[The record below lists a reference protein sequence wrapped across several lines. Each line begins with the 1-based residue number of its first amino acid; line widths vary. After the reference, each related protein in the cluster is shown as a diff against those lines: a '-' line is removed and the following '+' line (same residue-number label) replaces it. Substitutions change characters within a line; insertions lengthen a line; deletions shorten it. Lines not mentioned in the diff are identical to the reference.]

1 MSITA
6 LTIYILMWPVI
17 VAVILGVICTG
28 FVREIRAAR
37 KRGEDL
43 V

>member
-6 LTIYILMWPVI
+6 LTIYILMWPAI
-17 VAVILGVICTG
+17 VAVILAVICTG
-28 FVREIRAAR
+28 FIREMRAAR
-37 KRGEDL
+37 RKGEDL

>member
-6 LTIYILMWPVI
+6 LTIYILMWPAI
-17 VAVILGVICTG
+17 VAVILAVIGTG
-28 FVREIRAAR
+28 ILRRMGRWAR
-37 KRGEDL
+37 GRGS